1 MEMSSLQRKVSSENA
16 LVFNFMEGALVKS
29 VKDGDWIL
37 LDEINLAT
45 AETLE
50 CLSGLLDTTSGSMVL
65 TERGYDEV
73 DLLCDSY
80 LLLKF
85 LVFEILMWI

>member
-85 LVFEILMWI
+85 LAFKILMWI